1 MPTGLS
7 GCATRDRSLAV
18 FPMPTLLRILY
29 VLRRGPVSLRIQAWC
44 GIVLIL
50 GAASWVLFKVLWDI
64 VLASVLFAGGA
75 FLIMRSVRDSQRS
88 S

>member
-1 MPTGLS
+1 
-7 GCATRDRSLAV
+7 
-18 FPMPTLLRILY
+18 MPTLLRILY
-29 VLRRGPVSLRIQAWC
+29 VLRRGPISLRIQAWC

-50 GAASWVLFKVLWDI
+50 VAASWVLFKVLWDI

-75 FLIMRSVRDSQRS
+75 FLVMRSVRDSQRS